1 MKNRL
6 LNSLRPKRKKALR
19 MPKDGIPSVLTGA
32 LQFGIKPGLERITKL
47 LELLGNPQD
56 LVKSVHVAGTN
67 GKGSVCTYLST
78 ILACDGRKV
87 GVFTSPYLERFSE
100 RIRILDGRSGALSF
114 LEDDSVGEIPSGRL
128 DALSDKVAAAMET
141 MLSGG
146 FEHPTEFELITAI
159 AFLYFAEEKVDICVL
174 ETGLG
179 GRLDS
184 TNVIKDPVATGICAL
199 GLDHCGVLGS
209 TISEIASEKAGIF
222 KKGAPAVSI
231 DPDEMIITGEMKA
244 AVRETLIK
252 AADEKGSP
260 LTFVS
265 THGAGQNARFDVDG
279 TMHFEL
285 DGISYDTCLNG
296 RHQVSN
302 AALAIALA
310 RLCKASGDSIK
321 EGISLTRW
329 KCRLEILSLDP
340 VVIIDGGH
348 NPQGAE
354 SLAVTFNDIL
364 DGHLKGR
371 PVRIVAG
378 MMADKDV
385 KGVYEAYRNDGLNI
399 ADAVTVRPANSRS
412 MDPANLSE
420 IINDVYNNK
429 VQTLE
434 ADSPEEGV
442 RIAFERS
449 KADGMPLLVTGSLY
463 LAGQVRGYLKGIIRC
478 MTI

>member
-1 MKNRL
+1 
-6 LNSLRPKRKKALR
+6 
-19 MPKDGIPSVLTGA
+19 MPDNGIPKVLTGA
-32 LQFGIKPGLERITKL
+32 LQFGIKPGLQRITRL
-47 LELLGNPQD
+47 LDLLGNPQD
-56 LVKSVHVAGTN
+56 KIRSVHVAGTN
-67 GKGSVCTYLST
+67 GKGSVCTFLST

-100 RIRILDGRSGALSF
+100 RIRILDGRSDALLF
-114 LEDDSVGEIPSGRL
+114 LEDDAVGEIPKGRL
-128 DALSDKVAAAMET
+128 NELSDMVAKAQNT
-141 MLSGG
+141 MLSEGM
-146 FEHPTEFELITAI
+146 EHPTEFELITAI
-159 AFLYFAEEKVDICVL
+159 AFLYFAEEKVDVCVL

-184 TNVIKDPVATGICAL
+184 TNVIKDPIATGICAL

-222 KKGAPAVSI
+222 KKESPAVCI
-231 DPDEMIITGEMKA
+231 DPAEMIISDEMRE

-260 LTFVS
+260 LSFVS
-265 THGAGQNARFDVDG
+265 THGAGKKARFGMDG
-279 TMHFEL
+279 KMHFEL
-285 DGISYDTCLNG
+285 DGTQYETGLNG

-310 RLCKASGDSIK
+310 RLCKASEDSIK

-329 KCRLEILSLDP
+329 KCRCEILSHDP

-364 DGHLKGR
+364 GGTLKGR
-371 PVRIVAG
+371 PIRIVAG

-385 KGVYEAYRNDGLNI
+385 KGVYEAYRDGGLNI
-399 ADAVTVRPANSRS
+399 SEAVTVRPANSRS

-463 LAGQVRGYLKGIIRC
+463 LAGQVRGYLKGIIHA
-478 MTI
+478 

>member
-1 MKNRL
+1 
-6 LNSLRPKRKKALR
+6 
-19 MPKDGIPSVLTGA
+19 MPESGIPSVLAGA
-32 LQFGIKPGLERITKL
+32 LQFGIKPGLERITRL
-47 LELLGNPQD
+47 LELLGDPQKT
-56 LVKSVHVAGTN
+56 LKAVHVAGTN
-67 GKGSVCTYLST
+67 GKGSVCTFLST

-114 LEDDSVGEIPSGRL
+114 LEDDSVGEIPSERL

-184 TNVIKDPVATGICAL
+184 TNVIKEPVATGICAL

-209 TISEIASEKAGIF
+209 SISEIAFEKAGIF
-222 KKGAPAVSI
+222 KQGSPAVSI
-231 DPDEMIITGEMKA
+231 DPDEMILSEEMKRS
-244 AVRETLIK
+244 VKETLIK

-260 LTFVS
+260 LTFIS
-265 THGAGQNARFDVDG
+265 TDDAGKKARFGMDG
-279 TMHFEL
+279 KMHFEL
-285 DGISYDTCLNG
+285 DGVSYDTFLNG

-310 RLCKASGDSIK
+310 RLCKAAEDSIK

-329 KCRLEILSLDP
+329 KCRCEILSLEP
-340 VVIIDGGH
+340 LVIIDGGH

-354 SLAVTFNDIL
+354 SLAMTFNDML
-364 DGHLKGR
+364 EGSLKGR
-371 PVRIVAG
+371 QLRIVAG

-385 KGVYEAYRNDGLNI
+385 NGVYKAYRDGGLNI
-399 ADAVTVRPANSRS
+399 AEAITVRPANSRS

-449 KADGMPLLVTGSLY
+449 KTDGMPLLVTGSLY

>member
-1 MKNRL
+1 
-6 LNSLRPKRKKALR
+6 
-19 MPKDGIPSVLTGA
+19 MPDNGIPSVLTGA
-32 LQFGIKPGLERITKL
+32 LKFGIKPGLERITRL

-56 LVKSVHVAGTN
+56 SVRSVHVAGTN
-67 GKGSVCTYLST
+67 GKGSVCTFLST

-100 RIRILDGRSGALSF
+100 RIRIIDGRKGASALA
-114 LEDDSVGEIPSGRL
+114 EDDSYGEIPSDRL
-128 DALSDKVAAAMET
+128 DDLSGRVEAAMKT
-141 MLSGG
+141 MLSEG

-159 AFLYFAEEKVDICVL
+159 AFLYYAEEKVDICVL

-184 TNVIKDPVATGICAL
+184 TNVIKNPVATGICAL

-209 TISEIASEKAGIF
+209 TIAEIASEKAGIF
-222 KKGAPAVSI
+222 KQGAPAVCI
-231 DPDEMIITGEMKA
+231 DPDEMILPEEMKA
-244 AVRETLIK
+244 SVRETMVRT
-252 AADEKGSP
+252 ADEKGSP

-265 THGAGQNARFDVDG
+265 SHGAGEKACFDMEG
-279 TMHFEL
+279 RMTFEL
-285 DGISYDTCLNG
+285 DGKSYSTCLNG

-310 RLCKASGDSIK
+310 RLCGASEESIS
-321 EGISLTRW
+321 EGVSLTRW
-329 KCRLEILSLDP
+329 KCRCEILSLDP
-340 VVIIDGGH
+340 LVIIDGGH

-354 SLAVTFNDIL
+354 SLALTFNDIL
-364 DGHLKGR
+364 SGTLKGR
-371 PVRIVAG
+371 PMRIVAG

-385 KGVYEAYRNDGLNI
+385 KGVYEAYRNGGINI
-399 ADAVTVRPANSRS
+399 AEAVTVRPANSRS

-429 VQTLE
+429 VQTRE
-434 ADSPEEGV
+434 AETPEEGV
-442 RIAFERS
+442 RTAFELS

-478 MTI
+478 TTI

>member
-1 MKNRL
+1 MKNRPWNL
-6 LNSLRPKRKKALR
+6 PRPKRKKALR
-19 MPKDGIPSVLTGA
+19 MPDNGIPSVLTGA
-32 LQFGIKPGLERITKL
+32 LQFGIKPGLQRINRL

-56 LVKSVHVAGTN
+56 SVKSVHVAGTN
-67 GKGSVCTYLST
+67 GKGSVCTFLST

-100 RIRILDGRSGALSF
+100 RIRIIDGKEGAALFS
-114 LEDDSVGEIPSGRL
+114 EDDSYGEIPSDRL
-128 DALSDKVAAAMET
+128 NELSDRVAAAQET
-141 MLSGG
+141 MLSEGM
-146 FEHPTEFELITAI
+146 EHPTEFELITAI
-159 AFLYFAEEKVDICVL
+159 AFLYYAEEKVDVCVL

-184 TNVIKDPVATGICAL
+184 TNVIKDPIATGICAL

-222 KKGAPAVSI
+222 KKGAPAVCI
-231 DPDEMIITGEMKA
+231 DPDEMILPEEMKA
-244 AVRETLIK
+244 SVRETMVK
-252 AADEKGSP
+252 AAEEKGSP

-265 THGAGQNARFDVDG
+265 SGKAGQKAEFGMDG
-279 TMHFEL
+279 KMHFEL
-285 DGISYDTCLNG
+285 DGTSYATCLNG

-310 RLCKASGDSIK
+310 RLCGVSEDAVK

-329 KCRLEILSLDP
+329 KCRCEMLAFEPL
-340 VVIIDGGH
+340 VIIDGGH

-364 DGHLKGR
+364 EGSLKGR
-371 PVRIVAG
+371 PIRIVAG

-385 KGVYEAYRNDGLNI
+385 RGVYEAYRNGGLNI
-399 ADAVTVRPANSRS
+399 AEAITVRPANSRS

-463 LAGQVRGYLKGIIRC
+463 LAGQVRGYLKGIIHA
-478 MTI
+478 

>member
-1 MKNRL
+1 
-6 LNSLRPKRKKALR
+6 
-19 MPKDGIPSVLTGA
+19 MPYNKVPEVLTGA

-47 LELLGNPQD
+47 LDLLGNPQD
-56 LVKSVHVAGTN
+56 SVKAVHVAGTN
-67 GKGSVCTYLST
+67 GKGSVCTFLST
-78 ILACDGRKV
+78 ILACDGKKV

-100 RIRILDGRSGALSF
+100 RIRIIDGREGAVLFS
-114 LEDDSVGEIPSGRL
+114 ENDSLGEIPSGRL
-128 DALSDKVAAAMET
+128 DSLSDKVAAAMET
-141 MLSGG
+141 MLSQG

-159 AFLYFAEEKVDICVL
+159 AFLYFAEERVDVCVL

-184 TNVIKDPVATGICAL
+184 TNVIKEPLAAGICAL

-222 KKGAPAVSI
+222 KKGAPAVCI
-231 DPDEMIITGEMKA
+231 DPDEMILTGEMKE
-244 AVRETLIK
+244 AVRETMIK
-252 AADEKGSP
+252 AAAEKGSP

-265 THGAGQNARFDVDG
+265 SHGAGERARFDTDG
-279 TMHFEL
+279 KMSFVL
-285 DGISYDTCLNG
+285 DGVSYTTCLNG

-310 RLCKASGDSIK
+310 RICKASEESIK

-329 KCRLEILSLDP
+329 KCRCEILSLEP

-354 SLAVTFNDIL
+354 GGLDLA
-364 DGHLKGR
+364 
-371 PVRIVAG
+371 
-378 MMADKDV
+378 
-385 KGVYEAYRNDGLNI
+385 E
-399 ADAVTVRPANSRS
+399 AVTVRPDNSRS
-412 MDPANLSE
+412 MDPSNLSE

-434 ADSPEEGV
+434 AESPEEGV
-442 RIAFERS
+442 RIALERS
-449 KADGMPLLVTGSLY
+449 KSDGMPLLVTGSLY
-463 LAGQVRGYLKGIIRC
+463 LAGQVRGYLKGIISC

>member
-1 MKNRL
+1 
-6 LNSLRPKRKKALR
+6 
-19 MPKDGIPSVLTGA
+19 MPYNKVPEVLTGA

-47 LELLGNPQD
+47 LDLLGNPQD
-56 LVKSVHVAGTN
+56 SLKAVHVAGTN
-67 GKGSVCTYLST
+67 GKGSVCTFLST
-78 ILACDGRKV
+78 ILACDGKKV

-100 RIRILDGRSGALSF
+100 RIRIIDGREGAVLFS
-114 LEDDSVGEIPSGRL
+114 ENDSLGEIPSGRL
-128 DALSDKVAAAMET
+128 DSLSVKVASAMET
-141 MLSGG
+141 MLSQG

-159 AFLYFAEEKVDICVL
+159 AFLYFAEERVDVCVL

-184 TNVIKDPVATGICAL
+184 TNVIKEPLAAGICAL

-222 KKGAPAVSI
+222 KKGAPAVCI
-231 DPDEMIITGEMKA
+231 DPDEMILTGEMKE
-244 AVRETLIK
+244 AVRETMVK
-252 AADEKGSP
+252 AAAEKGSP

-265 THGAGQNARFDVDG
+265 SHGAGERARFDTDG
-279 TMHFEL
+279 KMSFVL
-285 DGISYDTCLNG
+285 DGVSYTTCLNG

-302 AALAIALA
+302 ASLAIALA
-310 RLCKASGDSIK
+310 RICKASEESIK

-329 KCRLEILSLDP
+329 KCRCEILSLEP

-354 SLAVTFNDIL
+354 SLALTFNDIL
-364 DGHLKGR
+364 AGSLKGR
-371 PVRIVAG
+371 PLRIVAG

-385 KGVYEAYRNDGLNI
+385 NGVYEAYRDGGLDL
-399 ADAVTVRPANSRS
+399 AEAVTVRPDNSRS
-412 MDPANLSE
+412 MDPSNLSE

-434 ADSPEEGV
+434 AESPEEGV
-442 RIAFERS
+442 RIALERS
-449 KADGMPLLVTGSLY
+449 KSDGMPLLVTGSLY
-463 LAGQVRGYLKGIIRC
+463 LAGQVRGYLKGIISC